1 MIVQCKECRR
11 IRVDGQFRLPWP
23 GELDGEIV
31 EVFCPRCAKELIARV
46 RAGEFAHGYGEAVD
60 RRAANL

>member
-1 MIVQCKECRR
+1 MTVQCSECRR

-23 GELDGEIV
+23 GELEGEIA
-31 EVFCPRCAKELIARV
+31 EVFCPRCAKERLARV
-46 RAGEFAHGYGEAVD
+46 RAGEFAAGFGGAAG